1 MEKSPS
7 QIDRHDAEA
16 SPSFA
21 KRTKGAEPLNEPP
34 LEIDGL
40 AHAVIGAAITVHK
53 ALGPG
58 YHEATY
64 QEALVIELR
73 HRSIPFEQQVP
84 LDVVYRGETVGAHR
98 LDLLVGGDLVVE
110 LKAVEQLGSVHVSQ
124 VISYLK
130 AGSFQ
135 LGLLINF
142 NVPLLQQGL
151 RRVLLSP

>member
-1 MEKSPS
+1 M
-7 QIDRHDAEA
+7 
-16 SPSFA
+16 
-21 KRTKGAEPLNEPP
+21 
-34 LEIDGL
+34 
-40 AHAVIGAAITVHK
+40 IGAAIAVHK

-64 QEALVIELR
+64 EAALVVELR
-73 HRSIPFEQQVP
+73 HREIPFEQQVP
-84 LDVVYRGETVGAHR
+84 LEVVYRGETVGEHR

-124 VISYLK
+124 VLAYLK

-151 RRVLLSP
+151 RRVILTP